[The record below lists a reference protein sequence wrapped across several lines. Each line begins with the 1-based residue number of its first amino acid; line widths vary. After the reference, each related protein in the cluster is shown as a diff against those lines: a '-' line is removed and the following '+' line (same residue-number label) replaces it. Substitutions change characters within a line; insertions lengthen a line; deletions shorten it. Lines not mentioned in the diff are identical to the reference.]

1 MICDKCG
8 KVLPDGAKF
17 CGRCGA
23 SLSPRA
29 VPKPEP
35 VPKQVFEPVPAPVTE
50 PKPEKVS
57 SPKTKKLILF
67 GAIGAAVVAAA
78 LVVLFVV

>member
-1 MICDKCG
+1 MICDKFG

-57 SPKTKKLILF
+57 
-67 GAIGAAVVAAA
+67 
-78 LVVLFVV
+78 